1 MIESLTPEP
10 SKAIVI
16 IVLIFVEKRPLFV
29 LKSGLFSYSEMP
41 GQEDVTDRGSIAE
54 HEVRDILGEVDVWEM
69 CEVNLF

>member
-1 MIESLTPEP
+1 
-10 SKAIVI
+10 
-16 IVLIFVEKRPLFV
+16 

-54 HEVRDILGEVDVWEM
+54 HEVRDILGEVDVWDR